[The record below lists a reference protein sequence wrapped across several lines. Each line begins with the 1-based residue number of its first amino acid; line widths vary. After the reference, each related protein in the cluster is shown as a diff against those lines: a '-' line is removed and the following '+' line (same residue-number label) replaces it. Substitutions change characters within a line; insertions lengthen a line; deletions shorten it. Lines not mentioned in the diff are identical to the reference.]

1 MLERVFPGCIEDL
14 PLGYF
19 CVTVDLI
26 AAKPVYHRHG
36 PLAEAVGAS
45 MILPSFAPP
54 LPSQGRL
61 LIDGGLM
68 DNLPTEV
75 MASDGDG
82 PIDAARDRGRRAAA
96 DALASSPDVAQW
108 LAPA

>member
-96 DALASSPDVAQW
+96 DALAK
-108 LAPA
+108 